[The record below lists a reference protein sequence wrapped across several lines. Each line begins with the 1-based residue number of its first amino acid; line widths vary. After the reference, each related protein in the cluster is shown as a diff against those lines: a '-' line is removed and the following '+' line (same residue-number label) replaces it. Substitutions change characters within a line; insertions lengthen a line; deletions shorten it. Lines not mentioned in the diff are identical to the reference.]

1 MVRGSTN
8 SVCALCQVT
17 DLSFCVYLQERSLA
31 EAENKP
37 LPPKYSSSDVRS
49 LNLSDFKHAHEQ
61 VILLLF
67 NLISYPVQTR
77 KRREKNKL
85 YANQT
90 LLNE

>member
-37 LPPKYSSSDVRS
+37 LPPKYSSSDVRC

-67 NLISYPVQTR
+67 NLFLTLSKQGKEGRKVNCMQTR
-77 KRREKNKL
+77 L
-85 YANQT
+85 Y
-90 LLNE
+90 